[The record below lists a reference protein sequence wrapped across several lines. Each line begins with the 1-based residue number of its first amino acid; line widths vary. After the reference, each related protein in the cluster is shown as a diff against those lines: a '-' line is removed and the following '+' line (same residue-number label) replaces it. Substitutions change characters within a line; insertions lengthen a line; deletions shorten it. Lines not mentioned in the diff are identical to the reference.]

1 MKTKII
7 AATAALLLLGSAAA
21 YAYVAVTATATLTV
35 NEALYIDV
43 ALVDVGLTGTPTR
56 TFCTLSADKA
66 NATCAADVY
75 PGESGQ
81 VGITIN
87 NRSTAALTTTETAV
101 SSSSDVTLTINDH
114 AYDPLHAGTRASIGT
129 TLEDPNIDY
138 AKVAQGLGV
147 HGEGPI
153 TNPDDL
159 GPAIGRALAV
169 VKSGRPALVDVVTQ
183 PR

>member
-1 MKTKII
+1 VRTKIV

-81 VGITIN
+81 VGVTIN

-101 SSSSDVTLTINDH
+101 SSSSDVTLTINT
-114 AYDPLHAGTRASIGT
+114 PTASVPGNGSKFFA
-129 TLEDPNIDY
+129 TLF
-138 AKVAQGLGV
+138 
-147 HGEGPI
+147 
-153 TNPDDL
+153 
-159 GPAIGRALAV
+159 AV
-169 VKSGRPALVDVVTQ
+169 SQSASPGHVTINLSFS
-183 PR
+183 R